1 MSYYR
6 PLVMSDPAR
15 PDEALT
21 LAGGWGWFDRVEVQ
35 RRSGPGQII
44 SGSDLP
50 VGVRKHLLAPR
61 DPVCGLVLKRPRIM
75 GILNLTPDSFSDG
88 GRFFDIS
95 AAVLRGR
102 ALVAEGAD
110 ILDLGGESTRPGAR
124 FVSADE
130 EIGRTVPVIRAL
142 RAEGVTV
149 PISIDTR
156 KASVARAALTAGADM
171 VNDVSA
177 FDFDPD
183 MADVVAGAGVPVC
196 LMHAQGAPETMQ
208 DDPRYKHVVADVY
221 DALAFRLDRAV
232 AAGILPA
239 RIVLDPGIG
248 FGKTLAHN
256 LALIRALSVFHGLG
270 CALLLGV
277 SRKRFIGTIGGADPA
292 DARVPGSIAVAL
304 AGVAQGVQIVRVHD
318 VAETRQALRLWQAL
332 AGMGEVME

>member
-6 PLVMSDPAR
+6 PLVMSDQAR
-15 PDEALT
+15 PAEALA
-21 LAGGWGWFDRVEVQ
+21 LAGGWGWFDRVEVL

-50 VGVRKHLLAPR
+50 VGMRTHLLARR
-61 DPVCGLVLKRPRIM
+61 DPVCGLVLDRPRIM

-88 GRFFDIS
+88 GRFLDPS
-95 AAVLRGR
+95 AAVSRGR

-124 FVSADE
+124 FVSAE
-130 EIGRTVPVIRAL
+130 AEIARTIPVIRAL
-142 RAEGVTV
+142 RAEGVTA

-156 KASVARAALTAGADM
+156 KAAVARAALAAGANM

-208 DDPRYKHVVADVY
+208 DDPRYEDVVADVY
-221 DALAFRLDRAV
+221 DALASRLDRAV
-232 AAGILPA
+232 AAGIAPG

-248 FGKTLAHN
+248 FGKTVAHN

-270 CALLLGV
+270 CALLLGA
-277 SRKRFIGTIGGADPA
+277 SRKRFIGTIGGADQA
-292 DARVPGSIAVAL
+292 DARAPGSIAVAL

-318 VAETRQALRLWQAL
+318 VAETRQALRLWEAV
-332 AGMGEVME
+332 AGMGEVTG